1 MSIFQK
7 QKAHDL
13 RAWLRIA
20 TMGLAAPAKERIRLE
35 VEAHHAEA
43 VAAHLHEGLS
53 EPDAHSAA
61 LAELGDPDEAANCF
75 RKQHL
80 TAREAEQVEG
90 AFRRLGSRL
99 WLLSNY
105 LLFCTGLSLNFNR
118 GWLYR
123 RSVLVFLAAWFIAAV
138 IIPTFNFIKMR
149 RKSKNS
155 GFFVLTQGIAT
166 WVNCVCLMYFIES
179 GRHFNFWPFLSIS
192 IFLIPALRICLKLRH
207 VANVW
212 DEIPLRNDARKLE

>member
-61 LAELGDPDEAANCF
+61 LTELGDPDEAANCF

-99 WLLSNY
+99 EPQQTLNHDGRQNDPTKPAQPRALLH
-105 LLFCTGLSLNFNR
+105 L
-118 GWLYR
+118 
-123 RSVLVFLAAWFIAAV
+123 
-138 IIPTFNFIKMR
+138 
-149 RKSKNS
+149 
-155 GFFVLTQGIAT
+155 
-166 WVNCVCLMYFIES
+166 
-179 GRHFNFWPFLSIS
+179 
-192 IFLIPALRICLKLRH
+192 
-207 VANVW
+207 
-212 DEIPLRNDARKLE
+212 